1 MLRFYLDEQMPRAL
15 AIALRRRGIDVVRA
29 QDVGLRQ
36 ASDLEHW
43 KFAEQEQ
50 CVIVT
55 KDSDFLSMDQEG
67 MSHFGIVFFEED
79 RRIGEM
85 LDSLTLIHGAIS
97 PGEMVNHVEHW

>member
-1 MLRFYLDEQMPRAL
+1 MANPVRFYFDEHIPTAV
-15 AIALRRRGIDVVRA
+15 ADALRLRGIDVVRA

-55 KDSDFLSMDQEG
+55 KDSDFL
-67 MSHFGIVFFEED
+67 
-79 RRIGEM
+79 IGEM